1 MRDTEEKKKPM
12 GVYFMQL
19 YNTFE
24 KHWKWMIF

>member
-1 MRDTEEKKKPM
+1 MRDTEKKKNM

-24 KHWKWMIF
+24 KYWKWMIF